1 MIAHRLSTIASA
13 QNLLYLEDNTK
24 LISASKGTKEYE
36 DIIERLMSNN
46 YAHQKDQVNEDV
58 SPKKDGSTENSDE
71 FDSDELTERV
81 LV

>member
-46 YAHQKDQVNEDV
+46 YAH
-58 SPKKDGSTENSDE
+58 
-71 FDSDELTERV
+71 
-81 LV
+81 